1 MSQSR
6 GFVDNDPSHRS
17 ILYGEEDQACSKS
30 PSQAPEASGMDETIN
45 PSAQGYLG
53 RQDARCGNFEADQ
66 ANARRVTAE
75 GAPTR
80 IAAWT
85 FLPSELT
92 PSKVPKSY
100 RLFVRAVILN
110 GSVSRAGCYPRA
122 ALAPSR

>member
-1 MSQSR
+1 
-6 GFVDNDPSHRS
+6 
-17 ILYGEEDQACSKS
+17 EDQACSKS
-30 PSQAPEASGMDETIN
+30 PSQAPEASGMDEATN
-45 PSAQGYLG
+45 PRAQGSLA
-53 RQDARCGNFEADQ
+53 RQDARCGNLEADQ

-92 PSKVPKSY
+92 PKVPKSY